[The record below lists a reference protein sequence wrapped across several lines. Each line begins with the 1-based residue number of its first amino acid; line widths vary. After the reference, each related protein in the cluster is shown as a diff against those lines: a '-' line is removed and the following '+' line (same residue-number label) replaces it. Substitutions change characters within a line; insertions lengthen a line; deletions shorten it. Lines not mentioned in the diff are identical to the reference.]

1 MKICQLRP
9 PFLRS
14 DRRSRSLLATTL
26 IVDASTL
33 RGWIYSTPRFKKGV
47 RRHSIPERP
56 TRSLPFISWDRKG
69 HSCRKG
75 DLFDDTRFLSSR
87 GCIKVSTASRCTI
100 VIRLYGCLRER
111 VDWTERRNEMSHLRR
126 YWTTRQRTYGILGSK
141 SVEPSYGVVAR
152 NRVTR
157 FSLSPLSLFLVHSRN
172 SSNCWFR
179 FVWVKNCP
187 PEKKGDERLGQDCFF
202 SFFFLLSLSRS
213 ASPFLSTV
221 VR

>member
-111 VDWTERRNEMSHLRR
+111 VDWTERRNEMSRLRR

-187 PEKKGDERLGQDCFF
+187 PEKKGRREIGTRLLLL
-202 SFFFLLSLSRS
+202 FLLSLSRS

>member
-75 DLFDDTRFLSSR
+75 DLFHDTRFLSSR

-111 VDWTERRNEMSHLRR
+111 VDWTERRNEMSRLRR

-141 SVEPSYGVVAR
+141 SVKPRMGWLLATVLHVFLYR
-152 NRVTR
+152 
-157 FSLSPLSLFLVHSRN
+157 PLAYS
-172 SSNCWFR
+172 
-179 FVWVKNCP
+179 
-187 PEKKGDERLGQDCFF
+187 
-202 SFFFLLSLSRS
+202 
-213 ASPFLSTV
+213 
-221 VR
+221 